1 MLILKQLEI
10 CFGLDMSFSIALTTL
25 LMLASYVVNAHG

>member
-10 CFGLDMSFSIALTTL
+10 CFGLDMSFSTL